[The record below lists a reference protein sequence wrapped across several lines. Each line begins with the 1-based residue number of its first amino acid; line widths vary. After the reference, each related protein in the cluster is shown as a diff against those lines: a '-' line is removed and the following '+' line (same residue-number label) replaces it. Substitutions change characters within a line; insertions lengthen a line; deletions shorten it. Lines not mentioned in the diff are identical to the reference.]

1 MKNILITGG
10 SRGIGESCVRA
21 FSNAGYR
28 VFFTYKNSHEKAK
41 ALKKECGAIAI
52 NADVCHN
59 NSEVFSVIKPYGK
72 IYALI
77 NNAGIS
83 EIKIF
88 QDITENDWDM
98 MFNTNVKGMFL
109 TTKGVVDDMIGEKCG
124 RIINISSIWGIR
136 GASCEVHYS
145 ASKSAIIGF
154 TKALAKEL
162 GPSGITVNC
171 IAPGVIDTDMNK
183 NADTS
188 SILQLKEETPIGRLG
203 TPQDIASLAL
213 FLCGDGASFITGQI
227 ITADGGLCI

>member
-1 MKNILITGG
+1 MKNVLITGG

-21 FSNAGYR
+21 FSIAGYR

-41 ALKKECGAIAI
+41 VLEKECGAIAI

-59 NSEVFSVIKPYGK
+59 NSEVFNIIKPYGK

-145 ASKSAIIGF
+145 ASKSAVIGF

-203 TPQDIASLAL
+203 TPQDFASLAL